1 MHLNETLFYVFG
13 IALAISAVVVSFL
26 GLKVKGF
33 PGRFFPIVVIWF
45 AVFVGGATTFS
56 VLHAKDLDEEKAAEF
71 EHKNEEIEKE
81 QTSEPFEEAE
91 EEGSAVEEEKE
102 EANEEAEEEGA
113 AIGDAE
119 AGSQVFTSAGCGSCH
134 TFAAAGA
141 TGSVG
146 PDLDETLVAGTSSA
160 KIEEDIVDP
169 NKEIAAGFPEGIMP
183 GNFGETLSEEEL
195 ADLVAFLYEN
205 SPAGE

>member
-13 IALAISAVVVSFL
+13 IALAVSAVAVSFL
-26 GLKVKGF
+26 GLKVKDF
-33 PGRFFPIVVIWF
+33 PGRFFPIVLVWF
-45 AVFVGGATTFS
+45 VVFVGGATTFS
-56 VLHAKDLDEEKAAEF
+56 VLHAQDLDEEKAAEF
-71 EHKNEEIEKE
+71 EQKGEEVEEE
-81 QTSEPFEEAE
+81 QTSEPFKEAE

-102 EANEEAEEEGA
+102 EAADA
-113 AIGDAE
+113 AE
-119 AGSQVFTSAGCGSCH
+119 AGTATGDAAVGAEVFASAGCGSCH

-146 PDLDETLVAGTSSA
+146 PNLDESLAPGDDEA
-160 KIEEDIVDP
+160 AIEEMIVDP
-169 NKEIAAGFPEGIMP
+169 NAEIAEGYSEGLMP
-183 GNFGETLSEEEL
+183 ANFGESLSAEEL